1 MTRNRMFALLL
12 AVILGL
18 IVVPLIVD
26 ASNAAAQNA
35 AAQNAAAQNGTC
47 SLRTIKGTY
56 GAEVSG
62 WAGSGAGR
70 LPVTEVG
77 YITLDGR
84 GTIAGAAQTSIDGVQ
99 GQATIAG
106 TYTVD
111 ADTCSGTATT
121 TIGSFFF
128 VIVDN
133 GKETR
138 IIATDP
144 GFTVHG
150 EAVRQ

>member
-12 AVILGL
+12 AVILG
-18 IVVPLIVD
+18 IVLVPLVVD
-26 ASNAAAQNA
+26 SSNAAAQNA
-35 AAQNAAAQNGTC
+35 AAQNGKC

-62 WAGSGAGR
+62 WAGSGAAR

-77 YITLDGR
+77 YIALDGR
-84 GTIAGAAQTSIDGVQ
+84 GNIAGAAQTSIDGVQ
-99 GQATIAG
+99 GQVTIAG
-106 TYTVD
+106 SYTVA
-111 ADTCSGTATT
+111 ADTCTGTATT

-133 GKETR
+133 GQETR

-144 GFTVHG
+144 GVTIHG
-150 EAVRQ
+150 EAIRQ